1 MESSAENPIIQ
12 RLNEFISYTGLS
24 STQFADKAG
33 IPRPTLSQM
42 VHGRNK
48 SVNNQML
55 AKLNENFPEL
65 NILWFLFGQ
74 GSMLLDATAT
84 ISISSTCCAPFIQRF
99 KISPAPSR
107 PHLIFLCSMIF
118 LFCPVFVRL
127 LFVLH
132 MLFILA
138 PMSTMEQAFF
148 AHFCYCIRAV
158 ISFSQPCS
166 SSSRCGDKASY
177 TLW

>member
-74 GSMLLDATAT
+74 GSMLLDNANPSQSPSEVASAMAGTAT
-84 ISISSTCCAPFIQRF
+84 EPDASEVEPVAPVSKEPSTEIH
-99 KISPAPSR
+99 KMPAPEEFIANGGKWAASV
-107 PHLIFLCSMIF
+107 LCT
-118 LFCPVFVRL
+118 P
-127 LFVLH
+127 
-132 MLFILA
+132 
-138 PMSTMEQAFF
+138 PMSDNSARTKKIKSIIVF
-148 AHFCYCIRAV
+148 YSDN
-158 ISFSQPCS
+158 SFETFIPSE
-166 SSSRCGDKASY
+166 DK
-177 TLW
+177 

>member
-1 MESSAENPIIQ
+1 MESSAETPMIQ
-12 RLNEFISYTGLS
+12 RLNEFIRYTGLS

-74 GSMLLDATAT
+74 GTMLLDN
-84 ISISSTCCAPFIQRF
+84 R
-99 KISPAPSR
+99 SP
-107 PHLIFLCSMIF
+107 
-118 LFCPVFVRL
+118 
-127 LFVLH
+127 
-132 MLFILA
+132 LA
-138 PMSTMEQAFF
+138 GSETSGSEV
-148 AHFCYCIRAV
+148 HEV
-158 ISFSQPCS
+158 V
-166 SSSRCGDKASY
+166 DN
-177 TLW
+177 

>member
-74 GSMLLDATAT
+74 GSMLLDNANPSQSPSEVASAMAGTAT
-84 ISISSTCCAPFIQRF
+84 EPNASEVEPAISVSKEPSAEMH
-99 KISPAPSR
+99 KMPAPEEFIANGGKWAASV
-107 PHLIFLCSMIF
+107 LCTP
-118 LFCPVFVRL
+118 PVSDNSVRTKKIKSIIV
-127 LFVLH
+127 FYSDNSFET
-132 MLFILA
+132 FI
-138 PMSTMEQAFF
+138 PSE
-148 AHFCYCIRAV
+148 
-158 ISFSQPCS
+158 
-166 SSSRCGDKASY
+166 DK
-177 TLW
+177 

>member
-74 GSMLLDATAT
+74 GSMLLDNASVSAEE
-84 ISISSTCCAPFIQRF
+84 CAGELTDAADVTMNEAAASCASKDVVQE
-99 KISPAPSR
+99 SHAMPAPEEFMTNSSKWTASVLCT
-107 PHLIFLCSMIF
+107 PPTSVYNGPTAKKIKSIIVFYSDNSFETFLPS
-118 LFCPVFVRL
+118 
-127 LFVLH
+127 
-132 MLFILA
+132 
-138 PMSTMEQAFF
+138 EN
-148 AHFCYCIRAV
+148 
-158 ISFSQPCS
+158 
-166 SSSRCGDKASY
+166 
-177 TLW
+177 

>member
-12 RLNEFISYTGLS
+12 RLNQFISYTGLS

-74 GSMLLDATAT
+74 GDMLLDAVNAPRKAND
-84 ISISSTCCAPFIQRF
+84 SAPFELGGLTSEEEKTAKEPTAEESQM
-99 KISPAPSR
+99 PAPEEFIANGGKWAASV
-107 PHLIFLCSMIF
+107 LCT
-118 LFCPVFVRL
+118 P
-127 LFVLH
+127 
-132 MLFILA
+132 
-138 PMSTMEQAFF
+138 P
-148 AHFCYCIRAV
+148 
-158 ISFSQPCS
+158 S
-166 SSSRCGDKASY
+166 SSKSDSATKKVKSIIVFYTDNSFETFMPSGD
-177 TLW
+177 

>member
-1 MESSAENPIIQ
+1 MESSAETPIIQ
-12 RLNEFISYTGLS
+12 RLNEFIRYTGLS

-74 GSMLLDATAT
+74 GTMLLDNRSPLAGSETSGSEVHEVVDNEFVNALEQSVSASSNEASEANKMSAEEEFVENGGRWDASVLCT
-84 ISISSTCCAPFIQRF
+84 PPASVSGNEAKKIKSII
-99 KISPAPSR
+99 
-107 PHLIFLCSMIF
+107 
-118 LFCPVFVRL
+118 VFY
-127 LFVLH
+127 
-132 MLFILA
+132 
-138 PMSTMEQAFF
+138 SDN
-148 AHFCYCIRAV
+148 
-158 ISFSQPCS
+158 SFETFMPC
-166 SSSRCGDKASY
+166 
-177 TLW
+177 

>member
-1 MESSAENPIIQ
+1 MESSAETPIIQ
-12 RLNEFISYTGLS
+12 RLNEFIRYTGLS

-74 GSMLLDATAT
+74 GTMLLDNRSPLAGSETSGSEVHEVVDNEFVTLWSNLYLRRATKHQRPIKCQRRRNLWRTEVGGTPQCFARLQLQLVAT
-84 ISISSTCCAPFIQRF
+84 
-99 KISPAPSR
+99 
-107 PHLIFLCSMIF
+107 
-118 LFCPVFVRL
+118 RL
-127 LFVLH
+127 
-132 MLFILA
+132 
-138 PMSTMEQAFF
+138 
-148 AHFCYCIRAV
+148 RK
-158 ISFSQPCS
+158 
-166 SSSRCGDKASY
+166 SSR
-177 TLW
+177 